1 MLVLGRLIILRQN
14 GMPLDAAD
22 DGDILQITL
31 KIRVAAEQPQL
42 LDQRRRVLC
51 RLSCLRLLVLFFFLA
66 HILLLFS

>member
-31 KIRVAAEQPQL
+31 KIRVAAESAP
-42 LDQRRRVLC
+42 
-51 RLSCLRLLVLFFFLA
+51 A
-66 HILLLFS
+66 P

>member
-42 LDQRRRVLC
+42 LDQRRGLLR
-51 RLSCLRLLVLFFFLA
+51 CLISRCLLVLFFFLA

>member
-1 MLVLGRLIILRQN
+1 MLVLGRLIILRQD

-42 LDQRRRVLC
+42 LDQRRGVLC

-66 HILLLFS
+66 NILLLFS